1 MQNYIT
7 KFNTEAEYEAFLNSN
22 ACPYI
27 NVSYIQETDENKYYK
42 EEDELM
48 MQPFTLHIDQL
59 PDNQEVNFCFETG
72 YTTEKEVVSKLKW
85 KLNNNDWQSRD
96 ITLSAP
102 LQETGIMLHEG
113 DTIQVIFKTSFFS
126 GMFYWRDLYG
136 THDLR
141 YSVSGNIM
149 SLLWG
154 DDYVYAP
161 ANKIPFEG
169 LKDRGETTVKSFK
182 FNNMFTGGGTNGV
195 VDASDLWLPTKN
207 LTENIFQYMFIDN
220 VYLTAAPDIKAKYL
234 PKNACNNMFQNCTSL
249 TDMPNILAEEITDGA
264 INGMFEGC
272 SSLVNTTQ
280 LHIKKINI
288 ITEQSL
294 QNVFKDC
301 TSLTSVPIWNENV
314 NIIGDWI
321 GTNMFYGCSSLV
333 SAENFNIRLYGENV
347 SYYFA
352 YWFNNCQSIE
362 KGPKLGLVTASNNEV
377 YLNRGIFGTDGSIV
391 DTMYYLNA
399 LGAIT
404 CSDGDVFSNYVAA
417 NGTVYVSAGSEYL
430 SGGSLYGQLPLG
442 LGSGWTVAEY
452 VEPNTSN

>member
-1 MQNYIT
+1 MTQYIT

-48 MQPFTLHIDQL
+48 MQPFTLHIDRL
-59 PDNQEVNFCFETG
+59 SNGESVPLCFFVQRAPSSAG
-72 YTTEKEVVSKLKW
+72 VQSYCRYKI
-85 KLNNNDWQSRD
+85 NNNDWQTFTFEVNEEPWKGDDNIR
-96 ITLSAP
+96 LY
-102 LQETGIMLHEG
+102 EG
-113 DTIQVIFKTSFFS
+113 DTVQIKCKVNQFNALFVYRE
-126 GMFYWRDLYG
+126 MYDLQC
-136 THDLR
+136 
-141 YSVSGNIM
+141 SISGNAM
-149 SLLWG
+149 SLFWG

-161 ANKIPFEG
+161 ADKLPLPQIPYDGMGSKIDHIIFQNKLIADEENR
-169 LKDRGETTVKSFK
+169 LL
-182 FNNMFTGGGTNGV
+182 
-195 VDASDLWLPTKN
+195 DASDLWLPTKN
-207 LTENIFQYMFIDN
+207 LPEGIFQYMFQN
-220 VYLTAAPDIKAKYL
+220 CVSLTAAPDIKAKYL

-272 SSLVNTTQ
+272 TSLVNTTQ

-452 VEPNTSN
+452 VEPSN